1 MKTRGDKEG
10 FRGTDLRRGPDGG
23 ARKAGLPGTSH
34 RRPAA
39 RRLRPPPDCGRVA
52 RTHARVQTH
61 VRAAHGP
68 AAGPRRARSSA
79 LRPPPGSASPGR
91 RSPVGGPGRGRSP
104 WSPSPHPGPVSR
116 GDWAVGW
123 GGGPQGRGALSAAFS
138 GPAPRVVSPRDATRP
153 RPPARAAP
161 VSTHRVVAPPPLPI
175 PSPRPAS
182 VWLRGLRIARCP
194 REPQGGQ
201 RQAGALP
208 RSLGPG
214 RGGGKRIAGGGCRQ
228 PGRGNP
234 HTAPSQRRV
243 LAPGP
248 QLSPRASRW
257 AHPRRAGPTV
267 EMQI

>member
-1 MKTRGDKEG
+1 MVPE
-10 FRGTDLRRGPDGG
+10 PAPG
-23 ARKAGLPGTSH
+23 ARVSGRLGRGL
-34 RRPAA
+34 
-39 RRLRPPPDCGRVA
+39 GR
-52 RTHARVQTH
+52 
-61 VRAAHGP
+61 RAAGARCP
-68 AAGPRRARSSA
+68 LGRILGPR
-79 LRPPPGSASPGR
+79 
-91 RSPVGGPGRGRSP
+91 
-104 WSPSPHPGPVSR
+104 
-116 GDWAVGW
+116 
-123 GGGPQGRGALSAAFS
+123 PQGG
-138 GPAPRVVSPRDATRP
+138 VSPRCDAT
-153 RPPARAAP
+153 
-161 VSTHRVVAPPPLPI
+161 STACPGSTRQHRVVAPPPLPI

-194 REPQGGQ
+194 HEPQGGQ

-214 RGGGKRIAGGGCRQ
+214 RGSGKRIAGGGCRQ

>member
-79 LRPPPGSASPGR
+79 LRPLPGSASPGR

-161 VSTHRVVAPPPLPI
+161 VSTAWWLLPRFPSRPLDPPACGSGGSGSPGVPMSPRVGRGRRG
-175 PSPRPAS
+175 PSP
-182 VWLRGLRIARCP
+182 
-194 REPQGGQ
+194 
-201 RQAGALP
+201 GAW
-208 RSLGPG
+208 
-214 RGGGKRIAGGGCRQ
+214 
-228 PGRGNP
+228 
-234 HTAPSQRRV
+234 APVVGVGS
-243 LAPGP
+243 G
-248 QLSPRASRW
+248 
-257 AHPRRAGPTV
+257 
-267 EMQI
+267 

>member
-1 MKTRGDKEG
+1 MVPE
-10 FRGTDLRRGPDGG
+10 PAPG
-23 ARKAGLPGTSH
+23 ARVSGRLGRGL
-34 RRPAA
+34 
-39 RRLRPPPDCGRVA
+39 GR
-52 RTHARVQTH
+52 
-61 VRAAHGP
+61 RAA
-68 AAGPRRARSSA
+68 
-79 LRPPPGSASPGR
+79 
-91 RSPVGGPGRGRSP
+91 
-104 WSPSPHPGPVSR
+104 
-116 GDWAVGW
+116 
-123 GGGPQGRGALSAAFS
+123 GRGALSAAFS

-194 REPQGGQ
+194 HEPQGGQ

-214 RGGGKRIAGGGCRQ
+214 RGGGKQIAGGGCRQ